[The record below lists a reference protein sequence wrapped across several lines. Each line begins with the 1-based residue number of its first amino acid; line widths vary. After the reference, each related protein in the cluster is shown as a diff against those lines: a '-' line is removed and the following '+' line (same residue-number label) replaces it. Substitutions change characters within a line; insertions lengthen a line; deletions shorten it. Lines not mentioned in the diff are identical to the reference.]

1 MNEASIPVSKPDVG
15 DMDAGVQPLDR
26 LMTSLGLTNHDL
38 VEAAGVNVL
47 THKMVAKGR
56 RGRKLTLRTQ
66 EKIVAALQ
74 TRLKGRMVSRE
85 ECFSYR
91 GR

>member
-1 MNEASIPVSKPDVG
+1 MG
-15 DMDAGVQPLDR
+15 DMDAGVQPLDT
-26 LMTSLGLTNHDL
+26 LMTALGVTNHDL
-38 VEAAGVNVL
+38 VEAAGVNAL

-66 EKIVAALQ
+66 EKIVAALRI
-74 TRLKGRMVSRE
+74 RLDGRMVSRE